1 MTASSVMTAA
11 APSRGSAAT
20 PGASV
25 RTSSVSTNLRAPM
38 PVYWERLSPVG
49 AATARRIAAP
59 LSLGFTI
66 AETVAPIGIGPSAAR
81 LLLKDLRA

>member
-1 MTASSVMTAA
+1 
-11 APSRGSAAT
+11 
-20 PGASV
+20 
-25 RTSSVSTNLRAPM
+25 M

-81 LLLKDLRA
+81 LLLKDLRAELEQLANASANGETA